1 MRAVVA
7 GRFSASKFGFLES
20 ANVSLWS
27 LQQRRCRFNAKRHM
41 AHKNTPA
48 SPEAITALL
57 KDTKSA
63 VNRAKYTPTAS
74 RKAEAV
80 KQLNAVIAAIES
92 LTEVAEPAPR
102 KPKAA
107 GTKGGNTK
115 TGKKL
120 QRKARPARSKAQ
132 AEVDRQ
138 DAAFHKRDD
147 EHMEKLV
154 NDAVVAAL
162 KRLSAPAPA
171 TKPAKRKAT
180 VLTHE
185 EMEALKAT
193 AIESVDMHISYEDCL

>member
-1 MRAVVA
+1 
-7 GRFSASKFGFLES
+7 
-20 ANVSLWS
+20 
-27 LQQRRCRFNAKRHM
+27 M

-63 VNRAKYTPTAS
+63 VNRAKYTPTKS

-80 KQLNAVIAAIES
+80 ASLKAVIAAIEA
-92 LTEVAEPAPR
+92 LTEVAEPAPK

-115 TGKKL
+115 TGQKL

-132 AEVDRQ
+132 QELDKA
-138 DAAFHKRDD
+138 DAAAHKRDD
-147 EHMEKLV
+147 ERMEKLV

-162 KRLSAPAPA
+162 KRLSETAPAS
-171 TKPAKRKAT
+171 KPAKRKAT
-180 VLTHE
+180 VLSHAE
-185 EMEALKAT
+185 IEALKMEAL
-193 AIESVDMHISYEDCL
+193 ESTDMHISYDDCL

>member
-1 MRAVVA
+1 
-7 GRFSASKFGFLES
+7 
-20 ANVSLWS
+20 
-27 LQQRRCRFNAKRHM
+27 M

-63 VNRAKYTPTAS
+63 VNRAKYTPTKS

-80 KQLNAVIAAIES
+80 KQLKAVIAAIEA
-92 LTEVAEPAPR
+92 LTEVPEPAPK

-115 TGKKL
+115 TGQKL

-132 AEVDRQ
+132 QELDKA
-138 DAAFHKRDD
+138 DAAAYKRDD

-162 KRLSAPAPA
+162 KRLHATEPAS
-171 TKPAKRKAT
+171 KPASKRKAK
-180 VLTHE
+180 VLSHAE
-185 EMEALKAT
+185 IEALKMEAL
-193 AIESVDMHISYEDCL
+193 ESTDMHISYEDCL

>member
-1 MRAVVA
+1 
-7 GRFSASKFGFLES
+7 
-20 ANVSLWS
+20 
-27 LQQRRCRFNAKRHM
+27 M

-63 VNRAKYTPTAS
+63 VNRAKYTPTKS

-80 KQLNAVIAAIES
+80 ASLKGLIAAIEG
-92 LTEVAEPAPR
+92 LEEVAEPAPK

-132 AEVDRQ
+132 AEADRQ

-154 NDAVVAAL
+154 NDAVVKAL
-162 KRLSAPAPA
+162 KRLSETAPAS
-171 TKPAKRKAT
+171 KPAKRKAT
-180 VLTHE
+180 VLSHDE
-185 EMEALKAT
+185 IEALKMEAL
-193 AIESVDMHISYEDCL
+193 ESTDMHISYEDCL

>member
-1 MRAVVA
+1 
-7 GRFSASKFGFLES
+7 
-20 ANVSLWS
+20 
-27 LQQRRCRFNAKRHM
+27 M

-57 KDTKSA
+57 KDAKSA

-74 RKAEAV
+74 RKEEAIASLGAVV
-80 KQLNAVIAAIES
+80 KAIAA
-92 LTEVAEPAPR
+92 LTEVPEPAPR

-132 AEVDRQ
+132 QELDRA
-138 DAAFHKRDD
+138 DAASYKRDD

-162 KRLSAPAPA
+162 KRLSATEPAS
-171 TKPAKRKAT
+171 KPAKRKAT
-180 VLTHE
+180 VLSHAE
-185 EMEALKAT
+185 IEALKMEAL
-193 AIESVDMHISYEDCL
+193 ESTDMHISYDDCL

>member
-1 MRAVVA
+1 
-7 GRFSASKFGFLES
+7 
-20 ANVSLWS
+20 
-27 LQQRRCRFNAKRHM
+27 M

-63 VNRAKYTPTAS
+63 VNRAKYTPTKS

-80 KQLNAVIAAIES
+80 ASLKAVIAAIEG
-92 LTEVAEPAPR
+92 LTEVAEPAPK

-132 AEVDRQ
+132 QELDRA
-138 DAAFHKRDD
+138 DAASYKRDD

-162 KRLSAPAPA
+162 KRLSETAPAS
-171 TKPAKRKAT
+171 KPAKRKAQ
-180 VLTHE
+180 VLSHAE
-185 EMEALKAT
+185 IEALKMEAL
-193 AIESVDMHISYEDCL
+193 ESTDMHISYDDCL

>member
-1 MRAVVA
+1 
-7 GRFSASKFGFLES
+7 
-20 ANVSLWS
+20 
-27 LQQRRCRFNAKRHM
+27 M

-63 VNRAKYTPTAS
+63 VNRAKYTPTKS

-80 KQLNAVIAAIES
+80 ASLKDLIAAIEG
-92 LTEVAEPAPR
+92 LEEVAEPAPK

-132 AEVDRQ
+132 AEADRQ

-154 NDAVVAAL
+154 NDAVVKAL
-162 KRLSAPAPA
+162 KRLSETAPAS
-171 TKPAKRKAT
+171 KPAKRKAT
-180 VLTHE
+180 VLSHDE
-185 EMEALKAT
+185 IEALKMEAL
-193 AIESVDMHISYEDCL
+193 ESTDMHISYEDCL

>member
-1 MRAVVA
+1 
-7 GRFSASKFGFLES
+7 
-20 ANVSLWS
+20 
-27 LQQRRCRFNAKRHM
+27 M

-63 VNRAKYTPTAS
+63 VNRAKYMPTKS

-92 LTEVAEPAPR
+92 LTEVAEPAPK

-107 GTKGGNTK
+107 GTKSGNTK

-132 AEVDRQ
+132 QELDRA
-138 DAAFHKRDD
+138 DAASHKRDD

-162 KRLSAPAPA
+162 KRLSETAPAS
-171 TKPAKRKAT
+171 KPAKRKAT
-180 VLTHE
+180 VLSHAE
-185 EMEALKAT
+185 IEALKME
-193 AIESVDMHISYEDCL
+193 AIESTDMHISYEDCL

>member
-1 MRAVVA
+1 
-7 GRFSASKFGFLES
+7 
-20 ANVSLWS
+20 
-27 LQQRRCRFNAKRHM
+27 M

-63 VNRAKYTPTAS
+63 VNRAKYTPTKS

-80 KQLNAVIAAIES
+80 ALLNSVISAIEA
-92 LTEVAEPAPR
+92 LTEVPEPAPK

-115 TGKKL
+115 TGQKL

-132 AEVDRQ
+132 QELDKA
-138 DAAFHKRDD
+138 DAASYKRDD

-154 NDAVVAAL
+154 NAAVIDAL
-162 KRLSAPAPA
+162 KRLNTTAPVS
-171 TKPAKRKAT
+171 KPTKRKAQ
-180 VLTHE
+180 VLSHAE
-185 EMEALKAT
+185 IEALKAE
-193 AIESVDMHISYEDCL
+193 ALESTDMHISYEDCL

>member
-1 MRAVVA
+1 
-7 GRFSASKFGFLES
+7 
-20 ANVSLWS
+20 
-27 LQQRRCRFNAKRHM
+27 M

-63 VNRAKYTPTAS
+63 VNRAKYTPTKS

-80 KQLNAVIAAIES
+80 ASLKAVIDAIS
-92 LTEVAEPAPR
+92 QLPEVAEPAPK

-107 GTKGGNTK
+107 PTKKSGNTK

-120 QRKARPARSKAQ
+120 AAKARPARSKAQ
-132 AEVDRQ
+132 AEADRQ
-138 DAAFHKRDD
+138 DASFHKRDD

-162 KRLSAPAPA
+162 KRLSETAPAS
-171 TKPAKRKAT
+171 KPAKRKAT
-180 VLTHE
+180 VLSHE
-185 EMEALKAT
+185 EIQALKAE
-193 AIESVDMHISYEDCL
+193 AIESTDMHITYEDCI

>member
-1 MRAVVA
+1 M
-7 GRFSASKFGFLES
+7 
-20 ANVSLWS
+20 ANT
-27 LQQRRCRFNAKRHM
+27 
-41 AHKNTPA
+41 NTPKSA
-48 SPEAITALL
+48 QDITALL

-80 KQLNAVIAAIES
+80 KQLNAVIAAIEA
-92 LTEVAEPAPR
+92 LTEVPEPAPR

-107 GTKGGNTK
+107 GTKSGNTK

-132 AEVDRQ
+132 AEADRQ

-154 NDAVVAAL
+154 NEAVVAAL

-185 EMEALKAT
+185 EMQALKAE